1 LKSAWNKLGYFN
13 VTGSTMPIVVIEI
26 AFEIVIEI
34 GKPCFTMQKIVIEIV
49 IEFSRKILT
58 EISKKSVIERTR
70 LFSM

>member
-1 LKSAWNKLGYFN
+1 
-13 VTGSTMPIVVIEI
+13 MPIFVIEI

-58 EISKKSVIERTR
+58 EISKKSIIERTR